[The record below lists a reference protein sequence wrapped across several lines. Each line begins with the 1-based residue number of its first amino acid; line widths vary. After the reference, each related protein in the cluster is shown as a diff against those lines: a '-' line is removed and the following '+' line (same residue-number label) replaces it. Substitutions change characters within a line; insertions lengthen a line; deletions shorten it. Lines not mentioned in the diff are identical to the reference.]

1 MIRRL
6 ITNRAVPFLALLL
19 TSCGSIPTQY
29 MANGYRYND
38 DTPLSSPAP
47 SRPWLDEAEDPSIEN
62 LADNTAAWQGAV
74 YELINPLP
82 ASLPPSSGPV
92 TLVTTPPAYIGDK
105 PFDHYLRQGLIS
117 YGYRVNPTIY
127 DAGTVIVYNA
137 TPITNKDALKKAQAK
152 FGKDAINP
160 KNTKGVYYL
169 TLEIK
174 SADGKKTVSEQAS
187 LAVIPHDKTE
197 YMRMP
202 GFSYVPRQSPP
213 LEKKPVYEVRD

>member
-6 ITNRAVPFLALLL
+6 SFPLLAVLL
-19 TSCGSIPTQY
+19 TSCGVIPTQY
-29 MANGYRYND
+29 MPNGYRYND

-74 YELINPLP
+74 YELINQLP
-82 ASLPPSSGPV
+82 AALPPSSGPV
-92 TLVTTPPAYIGDK
+92 TLATTPPAYIGDK

-117 YGYRVNPTIY
+117 YGYRVNPTVY
-127 DAGTVIVYNA
+127 DAGTIIVYNA

-152 FGKDAINP
+152 YGKEAINP

-174 SADGKKTVSEQAS
+174 SADGKKTMFEQSS

-202 GFSYVPRQSPP
+202 GLSYTPSQNPP
-213 LEKKPVYEVRD
+213 AEKKPVYEVRE

>member
-6 ITNRAVPFLALLL
+6 SIPFLAVLL
-19 TSCGSIPTQY
+19 TSCGVIPTQY
-29 MANGYRYND
+29 MANGYRYHD

-82 ASLPPSSGPV
+82 SALPPSSGPV

-117 YGYRVNPTIY
+117 YGYRVNPAPS
-127 DAGTVIVYNA
+127 DAGAVLVYNA

-152 FGKDAINP
+152 YGKDAINP

-174 SADGKKTVSEQAS
+174 SADGKKTTWEQSS
-187 LAVIPHDKTE
+187 LAVIPYDKTE

-202 GFSYVPRQSPP
+202 GLSYVPSQKPSAA
-213 LEKKPVYEVRD
+213 KKPVYETRD